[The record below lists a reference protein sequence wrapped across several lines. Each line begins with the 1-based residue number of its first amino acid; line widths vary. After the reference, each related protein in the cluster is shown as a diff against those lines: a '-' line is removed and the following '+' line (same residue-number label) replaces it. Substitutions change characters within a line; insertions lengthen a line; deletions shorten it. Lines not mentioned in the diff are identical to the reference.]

1 MSSKQRILD
10 SALNEL
16 ARVGPQ
22 GFSLRAVAIAVGIT
36 PMAIY
41 RYYSNREELLFAAGE
56 AAFSRWLRRVEAIH
70 EEGALDWLRR
80 VGTAYIEFALDEP
93 AHFDACF
100 VIRTRVERLYPKDFE
115 AGLSPVISMVTK
127 HIAIAQAEGKLTA
140 GNPLEFAL
148 FYWAELHGLALLH
161 RSGRFA
167 MERPAF
173 LALANRSVDHM
184 LNDANIRAQTPAHGS

>member
-1 MSSKQRILD
+1 MSVKQRILD
-10 SALNEL
+10 CALNEL
-16 ARVGPQ
+16 ARAGAQ
-22 GFSLRAVAIAVGIT
+22 GFSLRAVAVAAGIT

-41 RYYSNREELLFAAGE
+41 RYFGNREELLFAAGE
-56 AAFSRWLRRVEAIH
+56 AAFATWLRRVEAIR
-70 EEGALDWLRR
+70 EQGALDWLRR
-80 VGTAYIEFALDEP
+80 VGQAYIEFALDEP

-115 AGLSPVISMVTK
+115 AGLSPVIAMVTER
-127 HIAIAQAEGKLTA
+127 IAIAQAGSRLRA

-173 LALANRSVDHM
+173 LALTNRSVDRM
-184 LNDANIRAQTPAHGS
+184 LNDAAAGEETPARSS